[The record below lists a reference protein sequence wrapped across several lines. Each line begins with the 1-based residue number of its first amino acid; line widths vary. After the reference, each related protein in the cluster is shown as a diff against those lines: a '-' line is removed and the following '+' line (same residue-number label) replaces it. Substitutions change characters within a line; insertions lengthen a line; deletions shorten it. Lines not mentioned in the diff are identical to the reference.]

1 MPLKYLTNIMKPLYI
16 FIISLVC
23 FQISVNAEGQNAFV
37 PKKGIISFITQTNIY
52 NQEEYETSI
61 AKFRDS
67 FTQNLKEN
75 IKREY
80 QEKGLAVNEESL
92 NSLIE
97 MQNQLFEPLF
107 IEQVYNNNKS
117 YKYKFQDSLIISY
130 EEIDNKIRGDYTII
144 YRESSQYNKLSKID
158 STTFYLE
165 KQPYPYRSENKIVDF
180 IEEKTNRKTI
190 RGYDCFKVI
199 LKVKEDMTEMD
210 IEFQQIFKGS
220 FKILE
225 MYVTEDIKCS
235 YHPIIKFSNVLEKY
249 YPLEII
255 ETDNLVEGINLNY
268 QLIEMKLE

>member
-1 MPLKYLTNIMKPLYI
+1 MKPKCI

-23 FQISVNAEGQNAFV
+23 FQISLQAEGQNAFV
-37 PKKGIISFITQTNIY
+37 PKKGTISFITQTNIY
-52 NQEEYETSI
+52 NQEEYDTSI
-61 AKFRDS
+61 AEFRDS
-67 FTQNLKEN
+67 FIQNLKEN

-80 QEKGLAVNEESL
+80 KEKGLAVNEESL

-97 MQNQLFEPLF
+97 MQSQLFEPLF
-107 IEQVYNNNKS
+107 IEQVYSTNKS
-117 YKYKFQDSLIISY
+117 YNYKFQDSLIISY
-130 EEIDNKIRGDYTII
+130 EEIDNKISGDYTII
-144 YRESSQYNKLSKID
+144 YRESSQYNMLSKID

-165 KQPYPYRSENKIVDF
+165 KQSYPYRSENEIVNF
-180 IEEKTNRKTI
+180 MEEKTNRKTI
-190 RGYDCFKVI
+190 GGYDCFKVI
-199 LKVKEDMTEMD
+199 LKVKEEMTEMD
-210 IEFQQIFKGS
+210 IEFQQIFQGS

-255 ETDNLVEGINLNY
+255 ETDNLVKGINVNY